1 MRIYLDSNIFQR
13 LKKESFSNLLQLI
26 NEDKKHNIYCYSEA
40 HVLDLVRDSSNHK
53 NHDLEFIEKI
63 VDDNFWHYNKEIL
76 FDFIKPLEYLNS
88 IDTETNFSIEDTLN
102 DNTFPF
108 SLLKNILLDCPLPF
122 NEILSQNQTPSDFP
136 ESLKKV
142 FLESTNMY
150 EFTVAFTKYSNEIA
164 DTQKKFKEQLKF
176 LKENQSKIDI
186 NKHLGIEGF
195 ENGKLIDKIKFR
207 DTLIKYFLKD
217 KSAIYKYDLFLS
229 LYNSLE
235 IFGFVNGSLKKQ
247 ELPNMIND
255 GRHAFFGSY
264 CDIVVSLDKDFVNK
278 TKFIYDLFDIKTNVL
293 NLEEYQNWLEFSPQ
307 QIALTFLDLIKE
319 CNLDFSNMTEL
330 LRENQDEKHMVLYK
344 LDQTYFSYFDVI
356 GLVFSE
362 KPQYYF
368 FTKDFNNQ
376 SSGTFIKEIK
386 YVTNRLINEL
396 GCDING
402 NGEYKEGEIID
413 GIWQGRVWLFENVQ
427 INLNIKNKIYLCIY
441 PDNASL

>member
-1 MRIYLDSNIFQR
+1 MRIYLDSNIFR
-13 LKKESFSNLLQLI
+13 DLKGESCSELLKLI
-26 NEDKKHNIYCYSEA
+26 TENKKHNTYCYSEA
-40 HVLDLVRDSSNHK
+40 HILDLLNDK
-53 NHDLEFIEKI
+53 TDKKFLDFEFMERI

-76 FDFIKPLEYLNS
+76 FDFVKPIEYFNS
-88 IDTETNFSIEDTLN
+88 IDTESNFSIEEILN
-102 DNTFPF
+102 DNTDPF
-108 SLLKNILLDCPLPF
+108 SILKNILLDCPLPF
-122 NEILSQNQTPSDFP
+122 NEILTQNQLPSDFP
-136 ESLKKV
+136 ENFKKV
-142 FLESTNMY
+142 LTESTNLY
-150 EFTVAFTKYSNEIA
+150 EFTVAFTNYSNEIA
-164 DTQKKFKEQLKF
+164 KTQKKFKEQLRF
-176 LKENQSKIDI
+176 LRINESKIDI
-186 NKHLGIEGF
+186 NNHLGIEGF
-195 ENGKLIDKIKFR
+195 VNGELIDKVKFR
-207 DTLIKYFLKD
+207 DTLINYFLKD
-217 KSAIYKYDLFLS
+217 KTAVYKYDLFLN

-235 IFGFVNGSLKKQ
+235 IFGFVKGDPNKQ
-247 ELPNMIND
+247 KLPNMIND

-264 CDIVVSLDKDFVNK
+264 CDIVVSLDTDFLNK
-278 TKFIYDLFDIKTNVL
+278 AKFIYDVFDLKINVL
-293 NLEEYQNWLEFSPQ
+293 NLEEYQSWLELSPKR
-307 QIALTFLDLIKE
+307 IALTFIDLIKE

-368 FTKDFNNQ
+368 FTKDLNNQ

-427 INLNIKNKIYLCIY
+427 INLSIKNKIYLCIY